1 VAEAASRKSVG
12 PDDVGCCKPAA
23 KSAVCDCLVIYY
35 LNIISIIVQGLG
47 ENDGKECPNADLEF
61 RRNCG
66 LLLADQLVDIR
77 TSARLLRDD
86 QSDVMLPEGEGPL
99 RSVHS
104 TRPELT

>member
-1 VAEAASRKSVG
+1 MTG
-12 PDDVGCCKPAA
+12 
-23 KSAVCDCLVIYY
+23 
-35 LNIISIIVQGLG
+35 
-47 ENDGKECPNADLEF
+47 ECPNADLEF